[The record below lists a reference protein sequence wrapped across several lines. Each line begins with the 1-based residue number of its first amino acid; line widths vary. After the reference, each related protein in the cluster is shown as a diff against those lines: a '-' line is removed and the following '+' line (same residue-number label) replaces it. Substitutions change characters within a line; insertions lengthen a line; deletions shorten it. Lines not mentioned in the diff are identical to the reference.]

1 MPALEIELAGEIES
15 TPSIEGEVQTE
26 FSEDVSGKELDIRFV
41 SDGVIAENLNIMES
55 QILEEVNKAIIGVKE
70 GDIAESKRVVGYANK
85 LIKDMEQRRIFV
97 KREYSRPVDR
107 LYKRTD
113 EIIEKI
119 TKAMSSLTLA
129 ISEKEKKDIEEK
141 NALITSI
148 KNKRLSEEKEEVDA
162 YIRKCAW
169 FNSASWMNKGFTEK
183 KIFTE
188 IDEKVRKIVDDLNEL
203 DTMND
208 GNPNA
213 AAIAMSYQ
221 KYGVLSQALA
231 FKRELEREDYARKV
245 RVEASKK
252 AEDERQAKAADN
264 LRAMRAAAS
273 DIETATQPRSIGSS
287 VMPSYMGNATS
298 NQIPH
303 EESPEL
309 IQPPVQSA
317 VDELSIYNLKI
328 ECSKNFLT
336 LLGNFLREQK
346 VRFKL
351 ELSK

>member
-1 MPALEIELAGEIES
+1 VPALEIELAGEIES
-15 TPSIEGEVQTE
+15 IPSIEGEVQTE

-41 SDGVIAENLNIMES
+41 SDGVIAENLNVMES
-55 QILEEVNKAIIGVKE
+55 QILEEVNKAIIGVKD

-148 KNKRLSEEKEEVDA
+148 KNKRLSEEKEEIDA

-183 KIFTE
+183 KIIAD
-188 IDEKVRKIVDDLNEL
+188 IDEKVKKIVDDLNEL

-231 FKRELEREDYARKV
+231 FKRELEREDDARKV
-245 RVEASKK
+245 RVEANKK
-252 AEDERQAKAADN
+252 AEDERNDKAAED
-264 LRAMRAAAS
+264 LRRMRDTAGN
-273 DIETATQPRSIGSS
+273 IENSAQPKSIGNS
-287 VMPSYMGNATS
+287 VMPSYMASVTPS
-298 NQIPH
+298 QRPR
-303 EESPEL
+303 EESMEL
-309 IQPPVQSA
+309 VQPPVPSI

-336 LLGNFLREQK
+336 TLGDFLREQK

-351 ELSK
+351 EISK